1 MKLAFLLLDS
11 QFPPTFK
18 SSDLHPNAAWFLQ
31 ERQDPHEQVC
41 PLDWERRK
49 FWCMWLPEL
58 GFSPPGCGLSPPIPT
73 PPGLWSSPVCSCW
86 LTAVF
91 SISSTQS
98 QMELSPPWFLKAPK
112 HSAALSDIFSRK
124 LQDLKYK
131 IGKKVAIVIIACKVY
146 QSSLPRLSLSCV
158 YTSCPVSVFSQQII
172 FPIICTHSTARWQ
185 PPSSPSSLTPNLQGS
200 KISRKDLKNLLIVLH
215 KATL

>member
-58 GFSPPGCGLSPPIPT
+58 GSHSNASRLVIISCLLLLADCCFLYFLNPVTDGTVTPLIPQ
-73 PPGLWSSPVCSCW
+73 
-86 LTAVF
+86 
-91 SISSTQS
+91 STQAQCCS
-98 QMELSPPWFLKAPK
+98 VRHFFPKASGFEVQDRKESRYSHHCLQSLSVKPAQAVSLMCV
-112 HSAALSDIFSRK
+112 HLLSSLCIFST
-124 LQDLKYK
+124 DH
-131 IGKKVAIVIIACKVY
+131 
-146 QSSLPRLSLSCV
+146 LSHHLH
-158 YTSCPVSVFSQQII
+158 PLNSQVTTTI
-172 FPIICTHSTARWQ
+172 FT
-185 PPSSPSSLTPNLQGS
+185 
-200 KISRKDLKNLLIVLH
+200 
-215 KATL
+215 